1 MGTDNTTQ
9 GDKIVSVQKGTT
21 GTGFDAPYVAD
32 PWDRGLETM
41 AGEPVRGQAP
51 DTGLEG
57 CATWD
62 QVTLHSSS
70 TGRIPITP
78 GDTATAGK
86 WPISGQGIH
95 SAPGGNEKDM
105 GSGLEKGGLP
115 GFEDMGY

>member
-1 MGTDNTTQ
+1 MADTTTQ
-9 GDKIVSVQKGTT
+9 GDSIESQQKGAT
-21 GTGFDAPYVAD
+21 GTGFDAPYVAQ
-32 PWDRGLETM
+32 PWDRGLEVM
-41 AGEPVRGQAP
+41 QNEPVRGQAP

-57 CATWD
+57 CPGWETA
-62 QVTLHSSS
+62 TLHGSS
-70 TGRIPITP
+70 TGRIPVTP

-105 GSGLEKGGLP
+105 GPGLSKGGLP

>member
-9 GDKIVSVQKGTT
+9 GDKIVPIQKGTT

-51 DTGLEG
+51 DTGLENSVPWTQ
-57 CATWD
+57 A
-62 QVTLHSSS
+62 TLHGSS

-86 WPISGQGIH
+86 WPISGMGIH

-105 GSGLEKGGLP
+105 GPGLEKGALP